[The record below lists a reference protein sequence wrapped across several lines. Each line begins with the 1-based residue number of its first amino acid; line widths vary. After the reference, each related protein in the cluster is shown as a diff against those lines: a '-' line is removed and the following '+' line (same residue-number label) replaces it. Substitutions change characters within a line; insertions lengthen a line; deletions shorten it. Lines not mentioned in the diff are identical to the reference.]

1 MIALR
6 PGGTEGQGRRFLRFV
21 AVGIVNTAFGYGVY
35 AALVLLGL
43 PPQPALALAF
53 AVGVVWNYAT
63 HARFVFGTEGYRRL
77 VPYAAVYLGLY
88 LLNAVALARAT
99 AGIRSAF
106 ANSRAVCWMARCSL
120 RRWNRARRERGSIR
134 SWPARNGS

>member
-99 AGIRSAF
+99 AAGISPLVAQ
-106 ANSRAVCWMARCSL
+106 AVLAVVMAGLSFVAPSL
-120 RRWNRARRERGSIR
+120 VLTGRLPFGRRG
-134 SWPARNGS
+134 